1 MITEPIQE
9 LIHILC
15 EQSWP
20 QWLIIIL
27 HLWDCHA
34 NNMDVTLCGIQQFAL
49 MKYIILVVLFLYLLY
64 KMVTSC
70 SAYGCT
76 ARRKKDSGI
85 SFHRFPV
92 NHSEL
97 YRKWVQA
104 VADNFVPTED
114 CFICSKHFTN
124 NCFKATKAR
133 RRLWNDAVHLFFQ
146 QFPLYMQKKETK
158 RKSPKKRK
166 FIDPSVKQG
175 EPSPSKVQKSIE
187 LDHPYI
193 IKTEK
198 EKERVQRK
206 SKLQKKVKSL
216 TKKVERR
223 DKRIRNLTD
232 FWNAWKTR

>member
-1 MITEPIQE
+1 
-9 LIHILC
+9 
-15 EQSWP
+15 
-20 QWLIIIL
+20 
-27 HLWDCHA
+27 
-34 NNMDVTLCGIQQFAL
+34 

-70 SAYGCT
+70 SAYRCT

-92 NHSEL
+92 KHSEI

-104 VADNFVPTED
+104 VARDNFVPTED

-133 RRLWNDAVHLFFQ
+133 RRLQNDAVPSIFPA
-146 QFPLYMQKKETK
+146 FPLYMQKKETK

-166 FIDPSVKQG
+166 FIDPSGKQG

-198 EKERVQRK
+198 EKERVQK
-206 SKLQKKVKSL
+206 KVSKLQKKVKSL

-232 FWNAWKTR
+232 FKHSKHSNKKVVWYFHH